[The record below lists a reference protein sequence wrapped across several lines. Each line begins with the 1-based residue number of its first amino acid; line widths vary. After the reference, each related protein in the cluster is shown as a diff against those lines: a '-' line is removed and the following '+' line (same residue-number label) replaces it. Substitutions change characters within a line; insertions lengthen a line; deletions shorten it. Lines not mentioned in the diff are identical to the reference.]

1 MKELKFEVGPG
12 QCFEGLK
19 EYKGCKY
26 GCDPDGVWF
35 VQLNEEGDRFLVA
48 LDDSKR
54 CGKRVFEEAMNHEA
68 ACLRFIDWRRLV
80 SK

>member
-1 MKELKFEVGPG
+1 MKEVKFEDGPG
-12 QCFEGLK
+12 QSFEGLK

-26 GCDPDGVWF
+26 GSDPNGVWF
-35 VQLNEEGDRFLVA
+35 VQLSEEGARFLVA

-54 CGKRVFEEAMNHEA
+54 CGKRVFDEAVNNEA
-68 ACLRFIDWRRLV
+68 ACLRFIDWRRQV